1 MSAFKIVLNKAVG
14 ASVANF
20 MYMFSEDVPGIP
32 ASFWTGVVNAGGL
45 DIRFYSDAALTTE
58 LKREVVFFDS
68 TNKKTEAW
76 IIIPTLDSD
85 ATTSIWC
92 SYGGATVANSPSM
105 WYTDL
110 YAPVACHMQTIK
122 NSAKDDVNNRE
133 LINHSCTAVDGKIH
147 GAYHG
152 RGYPYTDMLTVQ
164 RPKAYDF
171 AAGVSV
177 SFWVK
182 FDQIPADYRSI
193 VSCIYSGQ
201 SGWSFVIRNV
211 GGVSVNFFYVEN
223 HGTLTYAN
231 DSVPLTADVWYY
243 YTGTYDPSTGYAK
256 LYLNGKLV
264 ATSVMVK
271 GINPTDTAFI
281 HLLSA
286 PDADSKR
293 VAAALDEVKVF
304 TYCRNAEA
312 IANEYANQ
320 SDPATFSRAY
330 GSDWKPQ
337 IISHY

>member
-1 MSAFKIVLNKAVG
+1 
-14 ASVANF
+14 
-20 MYMFSEDVPGIP
+20 
-32 ASFWTGVVNAGGL
+32 
-45 DIRFYSDAALTTE
+45 
-58 LKREVVFFDS
+58 
-68 TNKKTEAW
+68 
-76 IIIPTLDSD
+76 
-85 ATTSIWC
+85 
-92 SYGGATVANSPSM
+92 M

-133 LINHSCTAVDGKIH
+133 LFNASCTAVDGKIH

-152 RGYPYTDMLTVQ
+152 RGYPYLDMMTVQ

-211 GGVSVNFFYVEN
+211 GGVSMNFFYVEN
-223 HGTLTYAN
+223 YGTRTYAN

-256 LYLNGKLV
+256 LYLNGELV

-271 GINPTDTAFI
+271 GINPTDTAVI